1 MIDKTKLSTELNL
14 SLSVP
19 YKERE
24 NSLGLNVGYYPLEN
38 EWELII
44 RYFGNLDDINE
55 EIAFSYIELFN
66 GFAIIRIKQENIEQ
80 LSNNPQIIFIEKP
93 KEVYFESDFE
103 IGDIDSVSYDFMMP
117 SGYNTSCF
125 NLINYGINN
134 YSGEGVLI
142 AVIDSG
148 INYFHPEFLNN
159 NKTGIYEIWDQNISG
174 NPPYNLKIGSI
185 YNEDD
190 INNLILNNDKNVALD
205 LSGHGTAV
213 TSIIKRLV
221 PESKLLIIKLRENYQ
236 GNFSRITSIMLG
248 ITYAIKKSMELMLPL
263 VINLSFGN
271 NYGDHDSGAIL
282 ERYID
287 SVADISKSVIV
298 TGTGNE
304 GTTSRHTEFS
314 IMEKSWYQEEF
325 YVSRFEKGINIQ
337 IWRKFTD
344 VIDIF
349 LVTPTGI
356 ELGPFNNYQETM
368 RYSLNNMS
376 IFIINGLP
384 SPLNI
389 NQETYISISPQ
400 NDFLQE
406 GVWKLKFNPKSIV
419 DGRVNIWLPVAA
431 STSSELK
438 FVRPKEFTT
447 LTIPATAQK
456 AISVGAYNQNSLTY
470 AAFSGRGYSI
480 SGNVKP
486 DIAAPGVDIN
496 VASLD
501 GGITQVSGTSFAV
514 PFVSSAAAIL
524 MEYGITDGND
534 LFLYGEKLKSYLI
547 KGAKKLPGNNPVPN
561 ERIGWG
567 VLCVASSFP
576 N

>member
-282 ERYID
+282 ERFID